1 MSGSLLAA
9 LAWDPQI
16 RGALIVLTSFVILPG
31 SVFMLL
37 STNTGAR
44 LGFLL
49 AAAGLTGWMAVM
61 GWIWVAYGIG
71 IKGDPPTW
79 KVHDV
84 VTGSVSAQSTYEP
97 AETFPRGWKKLKP
110 GDPVLADATA
120 AAGKVLAP
128 AEEGGE
134 EGGGHGGEE
143 AEVKTERTFEPAFD
157 SPEDYAVIGGFRKG
171 GESYFLPGGL
181 IEVNDGPFKGWL
193 HKPHYV
199 VLQARPVIKEPSLTG
214 APVKPAPDPTMPPTS
229 VIMVRDLGRLR
240 FPSTMVALSMT
251 IVFMIVCNAL
261 HRRDK
266 QVMAARA
273 ALEPATG

>member
-1 MSGSLLAA
+1 MTGSVLAA

-16 RGALIVLTSFVILPG
+16 RGALIVLTAFVILPG

-37 STNTGAR
+37 STNTGAK

-84 VTGSVSAQSTYEP
+84 VTGANVAELATYEP
-97 AETFPRGWKKLKP
+97 AATFPRGWAQLKP

-128 AEEGGE
+128 AEEGGA
-134 EGGGHGGEE
+134 EGGGAEE
-143 AEVKTERTFEPAFD
+143 AEVKTERAIEPAFE
-157 SPEDYAVIGGFRKG
+157 SPEDYVVIGGFRKG

-181 IEVNDGPFKGWL
+181 IEVSSGPFKGWL

-214 APVKPAPDPTMPPTS
+214 APVRPAPDPLAPPTS
-229 VIMVRDLGRLR
+229 VVMVRDLGRLR
-240 FPSTMVALSMT
+240 FPSTMVALSMS
-251 IVFMIVCNAL
+251 ILFLIVCNAL

-266 QVMAARA
+266 QIMAARA
-273 ALEPATG
+273 ALAPATG